1 VEFHHPL
8 KTSAKLESLLKTVR
22 SYSESLDVDRSL
34 AEDIKLL
41 SSLIVQGKITE
52 NNYEIFNL
60 ENNANI

>member
-1 VEFHHPL
+1 
-8 KTSAKLESLLKTVR
+8 LKTVR

-52 NNYEIFNL
+52 NNYEIFNI